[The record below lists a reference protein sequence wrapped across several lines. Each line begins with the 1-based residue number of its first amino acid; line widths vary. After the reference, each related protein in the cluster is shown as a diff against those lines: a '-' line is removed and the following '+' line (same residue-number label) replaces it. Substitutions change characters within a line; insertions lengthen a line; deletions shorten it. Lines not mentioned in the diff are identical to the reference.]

1 MKSPSITAVLKNG
14 QWTVAYIGADA
25 GPAKEAYTAAVNANA
40 EGAMLFIRPEFT
52 RRFKGE
58 VLKAPEPQSEAKPEP
73 QSEAQPESKPAKRKA
88 S

>member
-25 GPAKEAYTAAVNANA
+25 GPAKEAYTAAVNANV

-58 VLKAPEPQSEAKPEP
+58 VPKAPET

>member
-14 QWTVAYIGADA
+14 QWTVVYIGADA

-52 RRFKGE
+52 RRFKGDGFQ
-58 VLKAPEPQSEAKPEP
+58 AQ
-73 QSEAQPESKPAKRKA
+73 QAQPEAKPAKRKA

>member
-1 MKSPSITAVLKNG
+1 MKSPSITAVLKG
-14 QWTVAYIGADA
+14 GKWTVAYIGSDA

-40 EGAMLFIRPEFT
+40 EGAMLFIRPEFV

-58 VLKAPEPQSEAKPEP
+58 TEAV
-73 QSEAQPESKPAKRKA
+73 ESATKTHKKKA

>member
-1 MKSPSITAVLKNG
+1 MKSPSITAVLKG
-14 QWTVAYIGADA
+14 GKWTVAYIGSDA

-58 VLKAPEPQSEAKPEP
+58 ADAVESASKATRK
-73 QSEAQPESKPAKRKA
+73 KA

>member
-52 RRFKGE
+52 RRFKGD
-58 VLKAPEPQSEAKPEP
+58 LPNLQKADAKKTGPKKKGE
-73 QSEAQPESKPAKRKA
+73 
-88 S
+88 

>member
-14 QWTVAYIGADA
+14 QWTVAYIGSDA

-52 RRFKGE
+52 RRFKGDEPPNAPQTE
-58 VLKAPEPQSEAKPEP
+58 VKQS
-73 QSEAQPESKPAKRKA
+73 KRKA

>member
-25 GPAKEAYTAAVNANA
+25 GPAKEAYTAAVNANV

-52 RRFKGE
+52 RRFNGD
-58 VLKAPEPQSEAKPEP
+58 EPPNAVQTEAKP
-73 QSEAQPESKPAKRKA
+73 SKRKA

>member
-52 RRFKGE
+52 RRFKGDELSNAVQAE
-58 VLKAPEPQSEAKPEP
+58 VKP
-73 QSEAQPESKPAKRKA
+73 SKRKA

>member
-25 GPAKEAYTAAVNANA
+25 GPAKDAYTAAINSNA
-40 EGAMLFIRPEFT
+40 EGAMLFVRPEFT
-52 RRFKGE
+52 RRFKGDEPPNAAQTE
-58 VLKAPEPQSEAKPEP
+58 VKP
-73 QSEAQPESKPAKRKA
+73 SKRKV